1 MSVYWLF
8 CFIMIYLDGSLLY
21 LMLSWN
27 VLLALLPLI
36 FINQSERRLMIGKPG
51 SSILWMI
58 LWLLFFPNSVYM
70 VTDFIHISNHGYM
83 RLVDTAQGYRAYEY
97 STDILIWAK
106 LLIIGIGFIFALLDG
121 LESLYVFEQNLK
133 NLTSKMIS
141 FGSILLVSL
150 LSGIGVYIGRFL
162 RFNSWDVF
170 LNPDQ
175 LMKEMALAVDGFTV
189 RFVLIFALFIIASYV
204 LYKIFRQMIH
214 SHVSAT
220 YSDIVA
226 SPDKGENQNRRAN

>member
-175 LMKEMALAVDGFTV
+175 LMKEMALAVDSFSI
-189 RFVLIFALFIIASYV
+189 RFVLIFTLFIIASYL
-204 LYKIFRQMIH
+204 LYKIFRQMIY
-214 SHVSAT
+214 SRVSAT

-226 SPDKGENQNRRAN
+226 SPDKGEKHHRGTN